1 MLVRGK
7 KDPQEAVL
15 IPFLISSASS
25 LASSG
30 LSPICQAS
38 APGYFFYFL
47 NLNHENPFVIVNE
60 KKWHTFFNM
69 SGPNIISDI
78 FL

>member
-1 MLVRGK
+1 M
-7 KDPQEAVL
+7 
-15 IPFLISSASS
+15 
-25 LASSG
+25 
-30 LSPICQAS
+30 
-38 APGYFFYFL
+38 PGVCAGILLFYFL

-60 KKWHTFFNM
+60 KKWHTFFNK